1 MSKHCRG
8 AIGFIAGFCLGVV
21 TVCVISTYFLLHAD
35 RWLIVDNKP
44 VKADLI
50 VVLGGGAAGR
60 LRKGLNLYE
69 QGFARQLLL
78 IDEKAVVWTQITQQL
93 CKDCILEGK
102 NVVILS
108 GSTSTFTDA
117 SLVKAYCLAH
127 DIKSLLVVTDPFHTR
142 RVWLTF
148 LNEFKHSSILFTVIN
163 SGDKQFLPPPGK
175 PWWTDQPTLETV
187 WLETIKCIYVI
198 FHGSQELIVPTPED
212 HSH

>member
-1 MSKHCRG
+1 MSKPYRG
-8 AIGFIAGFCLGVV
+8 VIGFIAGFCLGVI

-35 RWLIVDNKP
+35 RWLVVDKQP

-60 LRKGLNLYE
+60 LRKGLNLYD
-69 QGFARQLLL
+69 QGFARQVLL
-78 IDEKAVVWTQITQQL
+78 IDEKANVWTHITQQL
-93 CKDCILEGK
+93 CKDCVLEGK
-102 NVVILS
+102 NVVIIS

-148 LNEFKHSSILFTVIN
+148 LNEFKQSPILFTVIN

-175 PWWTDQPTLETV
+175 LWWTDQPTLEMV
-187 WLETIKCIYVI
+187 WLEMIKCVYVI
-198 FHGSQELIVPTPED
+198 LHFIVPMPVLER
-212 HSH
+212 

>member
-1 MSKHCRG
+1 MSKPCRG
-8 AIGFIAGFCLGVV
+8 AIGFIAGFCLGIIS
-21 TVCVISTYFLLHAD
+21 VCVISACFLLQAN
-35 RWLIVDNKP
+35 RWLVVDNKP
-44 VKADLI
+44 VNADLI

-60 LRKGLNLYE
+60 LRKGLNLYD
-69 QGFARQLLL
+69 QGFSRQVLL
-78 IDEKAVVWTQITQQL
+78 IDEKASAWTHIIQQL

-117 SLVKAYCLAH
+117 SLVKNYCIVH
-127 DIKSLLVVTDPFHTR
+127 DIKSFLVVTDPFHTR

-148 LNEFKHSSILFTVIN
+148 LNEFKQSPILFTVIN

-187 WLETIKCIYVI
+187 WLETIKCIYVTLH
-198 FHGSQELIVPTPED
+198 FRPPT
-212 HSH
+212 